1 MFKKTIVFPAVL
13 LLFVFQGTSALA
25 GPFEIY
31 VGFIAK
37 SDPGVVAAIDQFFTT
52 DDSKGYDVF
61 LVEAVMSG
69 DNPATH
75 FVVARYDD
83 YAAYDDLVGQRPTSL
98 AWQNLIQ
105 GFLSSASPTTD
116 GMGIVVVEHGEGW
129 PERDEYVTVFN
140 LNVRDA
146 GKYVTAFNEMLNSDT
161 GKAAP
166 GSTLLMSVRF
176 AGAAPTHYVVMSAPS
191 FAALNNYIDTMFA
204 SDDYADFIDEVE
216 DIRDVVGTAIYRKV
230 KTWSN

>member
-1 MFKKTIVFPAVL
+1 MLKKTLVIPAVL
-13 LLFVFQGTSALA
+13 SLFVLQGTSALA
-25 GPFEIY
+25 GPFETY
-31 VGFIAK
+31 VGFTAK
-37 SDPGVVAAIDQFFTT
+37 SDTGVVAAIDQFFTT

-83 YAAYDDLVGQRPTSL
+83 YAAYDDLVNQRPTSL
-98 AWQNLIQ
+98 AWQNLVQ
-105 GFLSSASPTTD
+105 RYLASATPLAN
-116 GMGIVVVEHGEGW
+116 GMGIVVAEHGEGW

-146 GKYVTAFNEMLNSDT
+146 GKYVTAFNEMLDSDT

-166 GSTLLMSVRF
+166 GSTQLMSVRF

-216 DIRDVVGTAIYRKV
+216 DIREVVGTAIYRKV

>member
-1 MFKKTIVFPAVL
+1 MLKKTLVIPAVL
-13 LLFVFQGTSALA
+13 SLFVLQGTSALA
-25 GPFEIY
+25 GPFETY
-31 VGFIAK
+31 VGFTAK
-37 SDPGVVAAIDQFFTT
+37 SDTGVVAAIDQFFTT

-83 YAAYDDLVGQRPTSL
+83 YAAYDDLVNQRPTSL
-98 AWQNLIQ
+98 AWQNLVQ
-105 GFLSSASPTTD
+105 RYLASATPLAN
-116 GMGIVVVEHGEGW
+116 GMGIVVAEHGEGW

-146 GKYVTAFNEMLNSDT
+146 GKYVTAFNEMLDSDT

-166 GSTLLMSVRF
+166 GSTQLMSVRF